1 MTDVDEAGVVRG
13 AEEVGIEA
21 EVEEEE
27 EVVGGVYVD
36 EVDVHD
42 VVGVE
47 EVVGVHV
54 VVGVQTVVGSGVQ
67 VVEVVVGV
75 QLVDV
80 EVVLPLLNHHDP

>member
-1 MTDVDEAGVVRG
+1 MDVDEAGVVRG

-21 EVEEEE
+21 EVEEEVEE

-36 EVDVHD
+36 EVDAHD
-42 VVGVE
+42 VGVE